1 MTRFAALRKLHR
13 PFRQSLGGSF
23 DLATCCG
30 SSADCSE
37 CRIGVHAVADGFKR
51 RWCVWIRAESWPAC
65 PHGARFDFYFFRWSG
80 LCLGMF
86 TFESGSSN
94 LLGQLNFPELR
105 SSTGSGT
112 LGCNNAMSS
121 YALQY
126 QPFGS
131 EGFDQDTSRFNSSKP
146 GPYSDAFFIDGP
158 HPNQDPWST
167 SSSLQSSSYSY
178 ANSVIGI
185 PATHPP
191 PTSSAFSTMHLP
203 PEPMGYNTASTSH
216 DPSLMAN
223 SLPPMSSFR
232 DPSSHR
238 TSMAHSSASPLY
250 GQTTSPPSPLS
261 STDPLVNRG
270 AQPTQT
276 GDTLGK
282 ALASIYSTEPSA
294 NSFSSTPATPVS
306 SPSPL
311 SGVTHWSRSGNHAA
325 PPPNSGYSEGTLL
338 PLQGRLEDRIDE
350 AFHILRDHAEQSRGV
365 MEERLDDAIN
375 ILRNHAE
382 GPGLQPVPPNTA
394 LNDISP
400 VTAHSN
406 GLLAT
411 QSYPGVAIISLDPH
425 VTGPTNLPDNVLRS
439 RSSQPGSSGQL
450 AASQS
455 FGLPPDALPSI
466 KDKVKEVE
474 KSDLSRVK
482 SATPNANS
490 TPSISTPTGNSI
502 SGTPPVSSPTST
514 SSTNTATNIG
524 SSKGTKRSRTSSSGD
539 EDEVPEIKAEKDKER
554 RQANNARERIR
565 VRDINEAFK
574 ELGRMCMVH
583 LKADKAQTK
592 LNILHQAV
600 DVITNLEQ
608 QVRERN
614 LNPKAACLKRREEE
628 KNEEGPKLG
637 MHTIPHP
644 QALDSLTHQRLATSL
659 PGILAP
665 MTLSSQ
671 CTTTFAD
678 GHDIDPPLLP

>member
-1 MTRFAALRKLHR
+1 
-13 PFRQSLGGSF
+13 
-23 DLATCCG
+23 
-30 SSADCSE
+30 
-37 CRIGVHAVADGFKR
+37 
-51 RWCVWIRAESWPAC
+51 
-65 PHGARFDFYFFRWSG
+65 
-80 LCLGMF
+80 MF
-86 TFESGSSN
+86 TFENNAAN
-94 LLGQLNFPELR
+94 LMSQLNFPEIR
-105 SSTGSGT
+105 GSNTG
-112 LGCNNAMSS
+112 LGCNNGLPYNM
-121 YALQY
+121 QY

-131 EGFDQDTSRFNSSKP
+131 DGFDQDTSRFNSSKP

-158 HPNQDPWST
+158 HAAPDPWST

-185 PATHPP
+185 HASHPP

-203 PEPMGYNTASTSH
+203 PEPMGYNAVSTSH

-238 TSMAHSSASPLY
+238 GSMAHSSASPLY
-250 GQTTSPPSPLS
+250 GQATSPPSPIS
-261 STDPLVNRG
+261 STDPLGTRG

-282 ALASIYSTEPSA
+282 ALASIYSEPSV
-294 NSFSSTPATPVS
+294 NSFNNTSAPPVS

-311 SGVTHWSRSGNHAA
+311 SSITHWSRSSTHPA
-325 PPPNSGYSEGTLL
+325 PSQNSDYSDRTLL
-338 PLQGRLEDRIDE
+338 PLQGRLEDRLDE
-350 AFHILRDHAEQSRGV
+350 AIHILARDPYPRDHVESRGV

-382 GPGLQPVPPNTA
+382 GPGIQPVPPTT

-406 GLLAT
+406 GLIAP

-425 VTGPTNLPDNVLRS
+425 GVPSSLSDNVLRS
-439 RSSQPGSSGQL
+439 RTSQPGSSGQL
-450 AASQS
+450 SGSQP
-455 FGLPPDALPSI
+455 FGLPDSLPSL
-466 KDKVKEVE
+466 KDKVKDIDKNDIRG
-474 KSDLSRVK
+474 KSG
-482 SATPNANS
+482 TPNANS
-490 TPSISTPTGNSI
+490 TPTISTPTGNSV

-514 SSTNTATNIG
+514 SSTNTATNIA
-524 SSKGTKRSRTSSSGD
+524 SKGTKRSRTRSSSGD
-539 EDEVPEIKAEKDKER
+539 EDDVPEVKAEKDKER

-644 QALDSLTHQRLATSL
+644 QTLDSLTHQRLATSL

-678 GHDIDPPLLP
+678 SHDIDQPLLP

>member
-1 MTRFAALRKLHR
+1 MAANDDEPMHLYEVFQNCFNKIANKQPDKSRDMTYPMTYPNAGEDGLTQECLNTFPPVELLPVGDAYFQYSNTVQQRLLPAEPVRGPPVKRKR
-13 PFRQSLGGSF
+13 
-23 DLATCCG
+23 D
-30 SSADCSE
+30 
-37 CRIGVHAVADGFKR
+37 
-51 RWCVWIRAESWPAC
+51 
-65 PHGARFDFYFFRWSG
+65 
-80 LCLGMF
+80 
-86 TFESGSSN
+86 
-94 LLGQLNFPELR
+94 
-105 SSTGSGT
+105 
-112 LGCNNAMSS
+112 
-121 YALQY
+121 
-126 QPFGS
+126 GS
-131 EGFDQDTSRFNSSKP
+131 ENKELDSHWIPPFNTDGFDQDSGRFNSSKP

-158 HPNQDPWST
+158 HATSDPWST

-185 PATHPP
+185 PASHPT

-203 PEPMGYNTASTSH
+203 PEPMVYNSVSTTH

-238 TSMAHSSASPLY
+238 ASMAHTTASPLY
-250 GQTTSPPSPLS
+250 GQTTSPPSPLV
-261 STDPLVNRG
+261 STDPLGNR
-270 AQPTQT
+270 QQTQT

-282 ALASIYSTEPSA
+282 ALASIYSEPPV
-294 NSFSSTPATPVS
+294 NSFTSTPTTPVS

-311 SGVTHWSRSGNHAA
+311 SGVTPWSRNSVHTA
-325 PPPNSGYSEGTLL
+325 PTTNSGYSEGSLI
-338 PLQGRLEDRIDE
+338 PLQGRLEDRLDE
-350 AFHILRDHAEQSRGV
+350 AIHLLRDQAEQSRGV

-382 GPGLQPVPPNTA
+382 GPGMQPVPPNTA

-406 GLLAT
+406 GLIAA
-411 QSYPGVAIISLDPH
+411 QSYPGMAIISLDPH
-425 VTGPTNLPDNVLRS
+425 VAGPTNLPENVLRS
-439 RSSQPGSSGQL
+439 RISQPSSSGQMPG
-450 AASQS
+450 SQS
-455 FGLPPDALPSI
+455 FGLPPDTVPSL
-466 KDKVKEVE
+466 KDKVKDVD
-474 KSDLSRVK
+474 KTDLNRVK
-482 SATPNANS
+482 STTPNANS
-490 TPSISTPTGNSI
+490 TPTISTPTGNSVT
-502 SGTPPVSSPTST
+502 GTPPVSSPTST
-514 SSTNTATNIG
+514 SSANTNLG
-524 SSKGTKRSRTSSSGD
+524 PSSKGVKRSRNSSSGD
-539 EDEVPEIKAEKDKER
+539 EDDVPEMKAEKDKER

-644 QALDSLTHQRLATSL
+644 QTLDSLTHQRLTTSL

>member
-1 MTRFAALRKLHR
+1 MKSVFMPSVDINIIISFLLYISIIIQRTLFWPFA
-13 PFRQSLGGSF
+13 S
-23 DLATCCG
+23 D
-30 SSADCSE
+30 
-37 CRIGVHAVADGFKR
+37 
-51 RWCVWIRAESWPAC
+51 
-65 PHGARFDFYFFRWSG
+65 
-80 LCLGMF
+80 
-86 TFESGSSN
+86 
-94 LLGQLNFPELR
+94 
-105 SSTGSGT
+105 
-112 LGCNNAMSS
+112 
-121 YALQY
+121 
-126 QPFGS
+126 
-131 EGFDQDTSRFNSSKP
+131 GFDQDSSRFNSKP

-158 HPNQDPWST
+158 HAAPDPWST

-178 ANSVIGI
+178 SNSVIGM
-185 PATHPP
+185 PASHPP

-203 PEPMGYNTASTSH
+203 PEHMGYNTVSASH

-238 TSMAHSSASPLY
+238 APMAHY
-250 GQTTSPPSPLS
+250 
-261 STDPLVNRG
+261 PLVNRT
-270 AQPTQT
+270 QPTQT

-282 ALASIYSTEPSA
+282 ALASIYSTEPPV
-294 NSFSSTPATPVS
+294 NSFTSTPATPVS

-311 SGVTHWSRSGNHAA
+311 SGVTHWSRSGPHPA
-325 PPPNSGYSEGTLL
+325 PTQNSDYSDRTLL
-338 PLQGRLEDRIDE
+338 PLPGPLENLNE
-350 AFHILRDHAEQSRGV
+350 AIHILHAEQSQGV

-382 GPGLQPVPPNTA
+382 GPGIQPVPPTTS

-406 GLLAT
+406 GLIPP
-411 QSYPGVAIISLDPH
+411 QSYPGVALISLDPH
-425 VTGPTNLPDNVLRS
+425 VAGPTSLADNVLRS
-439 RSSQPGSSGQL
+439 RTSQPGSSGQL
-450 AASQS
+450 TSQP
-455 FGLPPDALPSI
+455 FVTGLHPDSLPSL
-466 KDKVKEVE
+466 KDKVKDVD
-474 KSDLSRVK
+474 KGDLSRGK

-490 TPSISTPTGNSI
+490 TPTVSTPTGNSV

-514 SSTNTATNIG
+514 SSNTASNIA
-524 SSKGTKRSRTSSSGD
+524 SKGTKRSRTRFSSGD
-539 EDEVPEIKAEKDKER
+539 EDDVPEIKAEKDKER

-637 MHTIPHP
+637 MHAIPHP
-644 QALDSLTHQRLATSL
+644 QTLDSLTHQRLATSL

-678 GHDIDPPLLP
+678 GHDIDQPLLP

>member
-1 MTRFAALRKLHR
+1 
-13 PFRQSLGGSF
+13 
-23 DLATCCG
+23 
-30 SSADCSE
+30 
-37 CRIGVHAVADGFKR
+37 
-51 RWCVWIRAESWPAC
+51 
-65 PHGARFDFYFFRWSG
+65 
-80 LCLGMF
+80 MF
-86 TFESGSSN
+86 TFENSASN
-94 LLGQLNFPELR
+94 LVGQLNFPELR
-105 SSTGSGT
+105 GSSSTTG
-112 LGCNNAMSS
+112 LGCNNGLP
-121 YALQY
+121 YPFHY
-126 QPFGS
+126 QPFS
-131 EGFDQDTSRFNSSKP
+131 SDGFDQDSSRFNSSKP

-158 HPNQDPWST
+158 HAAPDPWST

-178 ANSVIGI
+178 SNSVIGI
-185 PATHPP
+185 PASHPP

-203 PEPMGYNTASTSH
+203 PEPMGYNTVSASH

-238 TSMAHSSASPLY
+238 APMAHSSASPLY
-250 GQTTSPPSPLS
+250 GQATSPPSPLS
-261 STDPLVNRG
+261 SVDPLVNRG
-270 AQPTQT
+270 TQPTQT

-282 ALASIYSTEPSA
+282 ALASIYSTEPPG
-294 NSFSSTPATPVS
+294 NSFTSTPATPVS

-311 SGVTHWSRSGNHAA
+311 SGVTHWSRNGPH
-325 PPPNSGYSEGTLL
+325 PTPTQNSDYSDRTLL
-338 PLQGRLEDRIDE
+338 PLQGRLEDRLDE
-350 AFHILRDHAEQSRGV
+350 AIHILRDHAEQSRGV

-382 GPGLQPVPPNTA
+382 GPGIQPVPPTTT

-406 GLLAT
+406 GLIPP

-425 VTGPTNLPDNVLRS
+425 VAGPTTLSDNVLRS
-439 RSSQPGSSGQL
+439 RTQPGSSGQIS
-450 AASQS
+450 ASQS
-455 FGLPPDALPSI
+455 FVTGLPPDSLPNL
-466 KDKVKEVE
+466 KDKVKEVD
-474 KSDLSRVK
+474 KGDLSRGK
-482 SATPNANS
+482 STTPNANS
-490 TPSISTPTGNSI
+490 TPTVSTPTGNSV
-502 SGTPPVSSPTST
+502 SGTPPVPSPTST
-514 SSTNTATNIG
+514 SSNTASNMV
-524 SSKGTKRSRTSSSGD
+524 SKGAKRSRTRFSGD
-539 EDEVPEIKAEKDKER
+539 EDDVPEMKAEKDKER

-637 MHTIPHP
+637 MHAIPHP
-644 QALDSLTHQRLATSL
+644 QTIDSLTHQRLTTSL

-678 GHDIDPPLLP
+678 GHDIDQPLLP

>member
-1 MTRFAALRKLHR
+1 MATNDDEPMHLYEVFQNCFNKIANKQQDKSRDMTYPMAYPNPGTDGLSQECIN
-13 PFRQSLGGSF
+13 PFP
-23 DLATCCG
+23 
-30 SSADCSE
+30 
-37 CRIGVHAVADGFKR
+37 GVELLPVGDA
-51 RWCVWIRAESWPAC
+51 
-65 PHGARFDFYFFRWSG
+65 YF
-80 LCLGMF
+80 
-86 TFESGSSN
+86 
-94 LLGQLNFPELR
+94 QY
-105 SSTGSGT
+105 SGT
-112 LGCNNAMSS
+112 VQQRLLPSEAVRGPPAKRKREGPEPKE
-121 YALQY
+121 LDGHWIP
-126 QPFGS
+126 PFSS
-131 EGFDQDTSRFNSSKP
+131 EGFDQDSTRFNSSKP

-158 HPNQDPWST
+158 HAAPDPWST
-167 SSSLQSSSYSY
+167 SPSLQSSSYSY
-178 ANSVIGI
+178 SNSVIGI
-185 PATHPP
+185 PASHPP

-203 PEPMGYNTASTSH
+203 PEPLGYNTVSTSH

-238 TSMAHSSASPLY
+238 TPMAHSSASPLY

-261 STDPLVNRG
+261 SSDPLVNRG

-282 ALASIYSTEPSA
+282 ALASIYSAEPPG

-311 SGVTHWSRSGNHAA
+311 SGVTHWSRSGTHTA
-325 PPPNSGYSEGTLL
+325 PTPNSGYSEGTLL
-338 PLQGRLEDRIDE
+338 PLQSRLEDRLDE
-350 AFHILRDHAEQSRGV
+350 AIHILRDHAEQSRGV

-382 GPGLQPVPPNTA
+382 GPGIQPVPPTTS

-406 GLLAT
+406 GLIAA

-425 VTGPTNLPDNVLRS
+425 VAGPTNLPDNVLRS
-439 RSSQPGSSGQL
+439 RGSQSGTTGPITVSQP
-450 AASQS
+450 
-455 FGLPPDALPSI
+455 FVTGLPPDSI
-466 KDKVKEVE
+466 PTLKDKVKEVE
-474 KSDLSRVK
+474 KNDLSRGK

-490 TPSISTPTGNSI
+490 TPTVSTPTGNSV

-524 SSKGTKRSRTSSSGD
+524 PPSKGTKRSRTRFSSGD

-644 QALDSLTHQRLATSL
+644 QTLDSLTHQRLATSL

>member
-1 MTRFAALRKLHR
+1 MATNDDEPMHLYEVFQNCFNKIANKSQDKSRDMTYPITYPNPGGDGITQECLNTYPGVELLPTVGDAYFQYSNTVQQRLLPADPVRGPPAKRKRDASDGKELDGHWIP
-13 PFRQSLGGSF
+13 PFTS
-23 DLATCCG
+23 D
-30 SSADCSE
+30 
-37 CRIGVHAVADGFKR
+37 
-51 RWCVWIRAESWPAC
+51 
-65 PHGARFDFYFFRWSG
+65 
-80 LCLGMF
+80 
-86 TFESGSSN
+86 
-94 LLGQLNFPELR
+94 
-105 SSTGSGT
+105 
-112 LGCNNAMSS
+112 
-121 YALQY
+121 
-126 QPFGS
+126 
-131 EGFDQDTSRFNSSKP
+131 GFDQDSSRFNSSKP

-158 HPNQDPWST
+158 HAAPDPWST

-178 ANSVIGI
+178 SNSVIGL
-185 PATHPP
+185 PASHPP

-203 PEPMGYNTASTSH
+203 PEPMGYNTVSASH

-238 TSMAHSSASPLY
+238 TPMAHSSASPLY
-250 GQTTSPPSPLS
+250 GQATSPPSPLS
-261 STDPLVNRG
+261 STDPLINRG
-270 AQPTQT
+270 SQPTQT

-282 ALASIYSTEPSA
+282 ALASIYSAEPPG
-294 NSFSSTPATPVS
+294 NSFTSTPATPVS

-311 SGVTHWSRSGNHAA
+311 SGVTHWSRSGAHPA
-325 PPPNSGYSEGTLL
+325 PTQNSDYTDRTLL
-338 PLQGRLEDRIDE
+338 PLQGRLEDRLDE
-350 AFHILRDHAEQSRGV
+350 AIHILRDHAESRGV

-382 GPGLQPVPPNTA
+382 GPGIQPVPPTTT

-406 GLLAT
+406 GLIPP

-425 VTGPTNLPDNVLRS
+425 VAGPNTLPDNVLRS
-439 RSSQPGSSGQL
+439 RTSQPGSSGQL
-450 AASQS
+450 SASQP
-455 FGLPPDALPSI
+455 FVTGLPPDTLPSL
-466 KDKVKEVE
+466 KDKVKDID
-474 KSDLSRVK
+474 KGDLSRGK

-490 TPSISTPTGNSI
+490 TPTVSTPTGNSV

-514 SSTNTATNIG
+514 SSNTASNIA
-524 SSKGTKRSRTSSSGD
+524 SKGTKRSRTRFSSGD

-637 MHTIPHP
+637 MHAIPHP
-644 QALDSLTHQRLATSL
+644 QTLDSLTHQRLATSL

-678 GHDIDPPLLP
+678 GHDIDQPLLP